1 MPLLFYGRL
10 NDGERRLYSKDLRPI
25 ESSAF
30 DSWKIKHLSPYRE
43 GLSMRELALFWWFE
57 ARKHC
62 AISWRESRIDI
73 TLPHGIRD
81 NEREKTREQTIFIPS
96 LLSQRDALEV
106 IRTEFP
112 RFLVPSPLIFRFF
125 NEREVYLYD

>member
-43 GLSMRELALFWWFE
+43 GMSMRELALFWWFE

-62 AISWRESRIDI
+62 AVSWRESRIDL
-73 TLPHGIRD
+73 TLPHGIGD
-81 NEREKTREQTIFIPS
+81 NEREKTREQTIFIPA
-96 LLSQRDALEV
+96 LLSQRDALEL

-112 RFLVPSPLIFRFF
+112 RWLVPSPIIFRFF
-125 NEREVYLYD
+125 NEREVYHYD